1 MRRCKALR
9 GIAFAALLVSTA
21 CSDLGGFHLR
31 ASDLEIGPDPAV
43 PGDQMVATL
52 IVILAPVQRHSVIL
66 TINDTEHSRVTSG
79 DAPAIPYVISLGD
92 AADLIATYG
101 IGTHSAR
108 VEVHADE
115 ANESARTRSVTFELR
130 DAAP

>member
-43 PGDQMVATL
+43 PGDQ
-52 IVILAPVQRHSVIL
+52 IECEL
-66 TINDTEHSRVTSG
+66 T
-79 DAPAIPYVISLGD
+79 
-92 AADLIATYG
+92 DLIGSRRERQHVVGAQPAAVLADA
-101 IGTHSAR
+101 ISRAR
-108 VEVHADE
+108 AEVP
-115 ANESARTRSVTFELR
+115 
-130 DAAP
+130 AAP